1 MCSVPT
7 RMSVSMLVRLHV
19 FVVCWA
25 LERGGAKGPCLR
37 PSQEVGVRAPSPG
50 LPEISSRLCL
60 SSLGSKWEN
69 PWASSGFRESQGCV
83 DPAVAGGCG
92 AIHMLNPFRSCGFLW
107 AWGSCWLC
115 DLACP
120 WWRPSCCLPRSP
132 IPQQG
137 APPRLCSLT
146 HRKLHWGQARR
157 RSRWAPRPAPW
168 PTHPAGCTA
177 AGRPGPLLRPGPH
190 GHTMFGRRRSVSFG
204 GFGWWVTDGRGV
216 RGWEPT

>member
-1 MCSVPT
+1 MCQCVLCVHIGVCIPMCSVPT

-120 WWRPSCCLPRSP
+120 WWRRHAASP
-132 IPQQG
+132 
-137 APPRLCSLT
+137 APPYPSRAHLPGSAASPT
-146 HRKLHWGQARR
+146 GSYTGGRR
-157 RSRWAPRPAPW
+157 
-168 PTHPAGCTA
+168 GGGA
-177 AGRPGPLLRPGPH
+177 AGRPALRPGPH
-190 GHTMFGRRRSVSFG
+190 TLLAALQPA
-204 GFGWWVTDGRGV
+204 GRGHC
-216 RGWEPT
+216 